1 MQFKC
6 PTTSSE
12 DPELIIHR
20 TTCSGMGW
28 SPALKSHSCSCG
40 WPNASSRAKIMSLP
54 SEDHPDA
61 PRYELGPNQE
71 GELWNQGPHI
81 MKGYW
86 KNPKATAETLTPDR
100 WLKTGDL
107 AYYDEEGKFF
117 ISGRL
122 KELIKV
128 KGMQVAP
135 AELDGV
141 CLECE
146 GVADAGVVGVTM

>member
-1 MQFKC
+1 
-6 PTTSSE
+6 
-12 DPELIIHR
+12 
-20 TTCSGMGW
+20 
-28 SPALKSHSCSCG
+28 
-40 WPNASSRAKIMSLP
+40 
-54 SEDHPDA
+54 
-61 PRYELGPNQE
+61 
-71 GELWNQGPHI
+71 